1 MTWIYTD
8 GNGNVLGTNPNNMSG
23 NTGWVQTDV
32 MIQEPLMDGYGIP
45 LYKLDGANIVPRT
58 QEDIDADSA
67 RIVNPPTQGQR
78 IAALEDDNHL
88 LLESAGD
95 QEYRICLM
103 ELGVSD
109 SDL

>member
-1 MTWIYTD
+1 MNWIYTD
-8 GNGNVLGTNPNNMSG
+8 NNGNVLGTNPNDMSG
-23 NTGWVQTDV
+23 NTGWVQTDT
-32 MIQEPLMDGYGIP
+32 MIPEPLMDGRGIP
-45 LYKLDGANIVPRT
+45 LYKFDVATIVPRT
-58 QEDIDADSA
+58 QEDIDADA
-67 RIVNPPTQGQR
+67 AQIVNPPTQGQR

-95 QEYRICLM
+95 HEYRICLM